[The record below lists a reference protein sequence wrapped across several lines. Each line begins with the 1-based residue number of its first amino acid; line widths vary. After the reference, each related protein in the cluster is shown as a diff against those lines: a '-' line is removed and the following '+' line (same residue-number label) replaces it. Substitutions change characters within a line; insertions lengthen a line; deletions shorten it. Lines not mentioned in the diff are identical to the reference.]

1 MKNEKEVSGKYLFN
15 LKEKKKSNSISGNN
29 DIKKKEIEFY
39 DDIEKTNIKISD
51 IKKQL
56 NRIKSAT
63 IKECVY
69 SNHFIPSQWKTKLD
83 YQNNI
88 LKLFSKD
95 ENFLTYVGKGNS
107 CDNNN
112 NNNNFDFNNINN
124 YNNDNEINEFYET
137 KSTMYKTDNSFYNK
151 KKKNEDQKVKKIL
164 FKKKILLPE
173 EEKDNLRSKFIYPN
187 QRRKYY
193 SYTDKEVLS
202 ILEDYRNSFPL
213 KEKMNSLILLNKER
227 EKLKQEKFSKTYSN
241 NLFNTTNNININK
254 INNNNLENLYKM
266 IKSQRLEAF
275 RQNIFN
281 KIIPKNFKPQ
291 STRNKKI
298 KKKIKFEENTFGP
311 FLNSNSESFNKK
323 IEINNP
329 IVNKY
334 LEKVNFYGPYYSY
347 CPPCRNN
354 NMEFYK
360 KMSQENAID
369 LLQFIRKNKD
379 RKEINFKKIKHKLN
393 DKMQN
398 KSPQSKNFF
407 NSYSNNINNNDDGN
421 SNTFISNSS
430 RNNELLFI

>member
-107 CDNNN
+107 SDNNN

-187 QRRKYY
+187 QRKKYY
-193 SYTDKEVLS
+193 SYTDKEILS

-298 KKKIKFEENTFGP
+298 
-311 FLNSNSESFNKK
+311 
-323 IEINNP
+323 EINNP

-360 KMSQENAID
+360 KMNQENAID

-379 RKEINFKKIKHKLN
+379 RKEINFKKMKHKLN
-393 DKMQN
+393 DKIQN
-398 KSPQSKNFF
+398 PQSKNFF